1 MERALVVWGVKGAIV
16 LGAGL
21 LLAQAMSRASAAAR
35 HLVLC
40 ASFAAALALPVLGA
54 VLPALQ
60 IDAPG
65 WMTALAS
72 ARKPS
77 TPATRMATNSSG
89 AASTATAQDG
99 SSLRRRSSATSRSAS
114 ATPGRTARPSVGPSA
129 AAESSLPDAAPP
141 FAAPRIDW
149 V

>member
-77 TPATRMATNSSG
+77 TPATWMATNSSG
-89 AASTATAQDG
+89 ATSTATAQDG
-99 SSLRRRSSATSRSAS
+99 SSLGRRS
-114 ATPGRTARPSVGPSA
+114 
-129 AAESSLPDAAPP
+129 ESGVLQS
-141 FAAPRIDW
+141 
-149 V
+149 